1 MSDGSPNLFTVYI
14 SETFSGYVNVEADS
28 KDEAEER
35 ARELLDSGLI
45 NPCEDFDGDCI
56 IEAEKYAEESDDE

>member
-14 SETFSGYVNVEADS
+14 SESFSGYVTVEADS
-28 KDEAEER
+28 RAEAEER

-45 NPCEDFDGDCI
+45 NPCEDFDGDCF
-56 IEAEKYAEESDDE
+56 IEIEEYENE